1 MNWICNHELD
11 PFGYNISKL
20 IADPNV
26 SVVSAFWEGGAS
38 SAFAKAMARQAVLH
52 LRKSGDQADP
62 PFLSGCPGA
71 SFRVVRSLEKI
82 LN

>member
-26 SVVSAFWEGGAS
+26 SVVSAFW
-38 SAFAKAMARQAVLH
+38 
-52 LRKSGDQADP
+52 
-62 PFLSGCPGA
+62 
-71 SFRVVRSLEKI
+71 
-82 LN
+82 